1 MAGTGQFGVC
11 VVWFDSQKKMSLISS
26 RHAGL
31 GPVHAAR
38 ARGSGVS
45 GGSWG
50 PCPGPRLCR
59 RARSRADSQG
69 CRLPGPGTAQPSPLG
84 FPQGPHLHPRRPDSR
99 AACAPHTGTQVVPG
113 RRQGAL
119 SPSALGSTVWL
130 QKCLCPSTRPGSVC
144 VQRAPVTLSSQAE
157 RHPEPEGD
165 TWLVLTLRSQQQRS
179 APSRALRGEVPA
191 AQTVL
196 DSNPSTQF
204 LEEKCFCKTL

>member
-1 MAGTGQFGVC
+1 MPAWALCTRPAPV
-11 VVWFDSQKKMSLISS
+11 
-26 RHAGL
+26 GL
-31 GPVHAAR
+31 GCRVAAGDPALGPGFAGGHAAGQTPR
-38 ARGSGVS
+38 AAAS
-45 GGSWG
+45 
-50 PCPGPRLCR
+50 P
-59 RARSRADSQG
+59 AQ
-69 CRLPGPGTAQPSPLG
+69 AQPSPLG

-165 TWLVLTLRSQQQRS
+165 PWLVLTLRSQQQRS

-196 DSNPSTQF
+196 DSSPATQF